1 MLNWGSGADNP
12 KFKKRRRRL
21 VQALADKGIK
31 DQRVLDAFNV
41 VPRHVFVDTAL
52 QDRAYKDT
60 ALPIGKDQTISQPY
74 TVARQTELLEV
85 QPGEKV
91 LEIGTGSGY
100 QAAILCELGANVYTV
115 ERHDK
120 LYKKAKSTLK
130 ELGYSVHAKLGDGTL
145 GWSAYDPYDAI
156 VVTAGAPVVPE
167 DLVEQLNING
177 RLVVPVGDDKRQE
190 MVRIIKIRED
200 EFEEEHFSDFKF
212 VPLIGEKGWNK

>member
-12 KFKKRRRRL
+12 KFKQRRRRL
-21 VQALADKGIK
+21 VETLADKGIK
-31 DQRVLDAFNV
+31 DRRVLDAFNTV
-41 VPRHVFVDTAL
+41 ARHVFVDTAL

-60 ALPIGKDQTISQPY
+60 ALPIGKEQTISQPY

-100 QAAILCELGANVYTV
+100 QAAILCELGAEVYTV
-115 ERHDK
+115 ERHK
-120 LYKKAKSTLK
+120 ELYQRARSILR
-130 ELGYSVHAKLGDGTL
+130 ELGYSVRAKLGDGTL
-145 GWSAYDPYDAI
+145 GWSAYAPYDAI

-177 RLVVPVGDDKRQE
+177 RLVVPVGDDQKQE
-190 MVRIIKIRED
+190 MVRIIKIRKD
-200 EFEEEHFSDFKF
+200 EFEEERFSDFKF
-212 VPLIGEKGWNK
+212 VPLIGEKGWRK

>member
-12 KFKKRRRRL
+12 KFKQRRRRL
-21 VQALADKGIK
+21 VQGLADKGIEN
-31 DQRVLDAFNV
+31 QRVLEAFNV

-100 QAAILCELGANVYTV
+100 QAAILCELGASVYTV

-130 ELGYSVHAKLGDGTL
+130 ELGYSIRAKLGDGTL
-145 GWSAYDPYDAI
+145 GWSAYAPYDAI

-212 VPLIGEKGWNK
+212 VPLIGEKGWKK